1 MVKYLADNDLKKELD
16 KRKLTFIR
24 KLAVLIN
31 ENVRITNIGNRSRD
45 DLTKEILKRVR
56 YDFDNDLYRFRGKAN
71 QFSGGIRLALNM
83 KKAQKDLTENAER
96 IQKIEDKKSPAQLKK
111 EKEQTINKIKAIG
124 EEFKNAKKK
133 TFKSGFPNKL
143 PSGKT
148 TESFQYFK
156 TAWNKQAK
164 KDGEKRYNFI
174 EVKPKAEKST
184 RTISTQT

>member
-1 MVKYLADNDLKKELD
+1 MVKYLADNELKKELD

-31 ENVRITNIGNRSRD
+31 ENDRKTNIRNRSRD

-56 YDFDNDLYRFRGKAN
+56 YDFDNDLYRFRGKSN

-83 KKAQKDLTENAER
+83 KKAQEEATANSQR
-96 IQKIEDKKSPAQLKK
+96 IKKIEDAKSPAQKKK
-111 EKEQTINKIKAIG
+111 ERDEYFEKLVKSGK
-124 EEFKNAKKK
+124 EFKNLKKK
-133 TFKSGFPNKL
+133 TFKSGFENKL

-148 TESFQYFK
+148 TASFQYFK

-164 KDGEKRYNFI
+164 KDGDNRYRFI
-174 EVKPKAEKST
+174 DVKPKAEKST
-184 RTISTQT
+184 RTMATQT